1 MKFEKKRVENRP
13 VQTYPGGDERIS
25 SLFQPDVLLAE
36 QYIENFRR
44 KTPLEPEKALLLA
57 VLEDGVRC
65 FQDNILILPRNKK
78 KQILFEEAEAW
89 LFNDESNETFSFVSI
104 CALLGFDPGYIRRGL
119 RQWQE
124 RAVGGTRKKQRGC
137 GSVPQRLV
145 A

>member
-1 MKFEKKRVENRP
+1 MKFEKKRAENTP
-13 VQTYPGGDERIS
+13 VQTNPGGDERIS

-65 FQDNILILPRNKK
+65 FQDNVLPRNKK

-89 LFNDESNETFSFVSI
+89 LFGDESNEIFSFASI

-137 GSVPQRLV
+137 GSIPQRLV

>member
-1 MKFEKKRVENRP
+1 MKLEKKDIENAP
-13 VQTYPGGDERIS
+13 TQTSSGNDERMA
-25 SLFQPDVLLAE
+25 SLFQPDVLLTD

-65 FQDNILILPRNKK
+65 FQDNILPRNRK
-78 KQILFEEAEAW
+78 KQMLFEEAEAW
-89 LFNDESNETFSFVSI
+89 LFSDEANGVFSFVSI

-119 RQWQE
+119 RRWRQ
-124 RAVGGTRKKQRGC
+124 RAIVGKRKKQQGT
-137 GSVPQRLV
+137 SPLPQRLV